1 MSSIRFPLATGF
13 LLFAAACVTSS
24 VQIPETPPPVYTTS
38 TPELAE
44 VGAERSAF
52 LDVSSGYDNKSSAVG
67 GDTGVRNAWFRF
79 SVNEPGDAV
88 VTLTPFGES
97 PVTLS
102 LYDDSVY
109 RDPRRDPVEIGS
121 RLTTSAPESIATDVQ
136 RGVYY
141 VSVASGPRAQR
152 VDFVVGVTYRAASP
166 RPVQRSTAR
175 APAPVRTPTPPP
187 VITRPAP
194 VMRPAPVTV
203 TVPAPPPSQATVT
216 VVEPPPPIE
225 PPVLIAPERR
235 EAVSLASG
243 STVTT
248 DIGGESGYRWRWY
261 EVKLTRKGKLRLDVT
276 ADGAPV
282 AIELFDEKGKNVGKL
297 DVTSTATHSARHSA
311 GKMFIRVGPTAND
324 EAARVTV
331 DLKVAVAPFIRE

>member
-1 MSSIRFPLATGF
+1 MSSIRFPLALGF
-13 LLFAAACVTSS
+13 LLFVTACVTSS

-38 TPELAE
+38 SPELID
-44 VGAERSAF
+44 VSAERSTF
-52 LDVSSGYDNKSSAVG
+52 LDVSSGYDNRSSAVG
-67 GDTGVRNAWFRF
+67 GDTGVRTAWFRF
-79 SVNEPGDAV
+79 SVNQPGDAV
-88 VTLTPFGES
+88 VTLTPFGDS

-109 RDPRRDPVEIGS
+109 RDPRRDPVEIGY
-121 RLTTSAPESIATDVQ
+121 RLATSSPESIATDVQ

-141 VSVASGPRAQR
+141 VKVASGPRAKR

-166 RPVQRSTAR
+166 PPVASQRPVTRTPVPAKT
-175 APAPVRTPTPPP
+175 PAPV
-187 VITRPAP
+187 P
-194 VMRPAPVTV
+194 VMRPAPVVV
-203 TVPAPPPSQATVT
+203 TVPAPPPSTATVT
-216 VVEPPPPIE
+216 VVEPPLA

-235 EAVSLASG
+235 EAMPLASG

-261 EVKLTRKGKLRLDVT
+261 EVTLTRKGKLRLDVT

-282 AIELFDEKGKNVGKL
+282 AVELFDEKGKNVGKL

-311 GKMFIRVGPTAND
+311 GKMFVRVGPAEND
-324 EAARVTV
+324 AAARVTV

>member
-1 MSSIRFPLATGF
+1 MSSIRFSLATAF
-13 LLFAAACVTSS
+13 LLFASACATSS
-24 VQIPETPPPVYTTS
+24 VQIPASRPPVYATS
-38 TPELAE
+38 SVELAD
-44 VGAERSAF
+44 VSAERSTF
-52 LDVSSGYDNKSSAVG
+52 LDVSSGYDNKSAAVG

-79 SVNEPGDAV
+79 SVNDPGDAV

-97 PVTLS
+97 AVTLT

-109 RDPRRDPVEIGS
+109 RDPRRDPVEIGY

-141 VSVASGPRAQR
+141 VRVATGPRAKR
-152 VDFVVGVTYRAASP
+152 VDFVVGVTYRAAAP
-166 RPVQRSTAR
+166 PPPAKRPVTRTPPPAKKP
-175 APAPVRTPTPPP
+175 APAPV
-187 VITRPAP
+187 VTRPAP
-194 VMRPAPVTV
+194 VFVSVPA
-203 TVPAPPPSQATVT
+203 PAPPPATATVT
-216 VVEPPPPIE
+216 VVEPPPIA
-225 PPVLIAPERR
+225 PPALIAPERR
-235 EAVSLASG
+235 EAVPLASG
-243 STVTT
+243 STATT

-261 EVKLTRKGKLRLDVT
+261 EVTLTRKGKLRLDVT

-311 GKMFIRVGPTAND
+311 GKMFIRVGPAAND

-331 DLKVAVAPFIRE
+331 ELKVAVAPFIRE